1 MGLQDSLSHTRSQ
14 ILLMDPLPDVSKAF
28 SLVSQEETQRTV
40 QTQSANLEPLST
52 MAFSSKSYPSQSP
65 ARPSPSPF
73 PPQNPAFR
81 PPNFSNSLPFRPLNR
96 PVSNNS
102 YPRPNRPYCTHC
114 QMPGHTINTCFKLHG
129 YPPGYRP
136 PTPRFNSNPT
146 TKINHV
152 SSDSPPILPSIQDF
166 VHTLS
171 PEQYTQLSHLFN
183 SHIHGNSA
191 GTDTKEQDTG
201 TTTFTANAHSGICS
215 STIPLHASFNHTVDW
230 ILDSGAS
237 HHICNNLKLFT
248 SVIPAINTTITLPNN
263 FVIPAYFKGNI
274 TLPIGIILHDVL
286 YVPHFKFNLL
296 SGCDASILLDG
307 SNSEKTAVPNLSVRG
322 YEIID
327 TAKGVVEA
335 ICLGVVSCADIIV
348 MATRDAVA
356 MSGGGK
362 YIVET
367 GRRDG
372 SVSLAK
378 NVDLPSPSI
387 SVSNSIKAFANKGL
401 NPTDMVYLLGGHT
414 VGITHCSLIRDRI
427 YNFQNTGK
435 SDPNMDS
442 ALLTTLTARC
452 PQNSSTSIDNSV
464 NLDQNPLS
472 SMTVDNSYY
481 RQIVKRRGVL
491 QIDQD
496 LALDPLS
503 NNTVAAIA
511 NGFDFSTRF
520 GQAMIKL
527 GGVQV
532 LTGKQGEIRRSCR
545 ATNKRS

>member
-1 MGLQDSLSHTRSQ
+1 MSSASTAILTLVLVFGAFLTAQCHGDSAPLVVGFYRGKCRS
-14 ILLMDPLPDVSKAF
+14 IDVEAVVSGVIKEWYKKDP
-28 SLVSQEETQRTV
+28 
-40 QTQSANLEPLST
+40 
-52 MAFSSKSYPSQSP
+52 
-65 ARPSPSPF
+65 
-73 PPQNPAFR
+73 
-81 PPNFSNSLPFRPLNR
+81 
-96 PVSNNS
+96 
-102 YPRPNRPYCTHC
+102 
-114 QMPGHTINTCFKLHG
+114 
-129 YPPGYRP
+129 
-136 PTPRFNSNPT
+136 
-146 TKINHV
+146 
-152 SSDSPPILPSIQDF
+152 
-166 VHTLS
+166 
-171 PEQYTQLSHLFN
+171 
-183 SHIHGNSA
+183 
-191 GTDTKEQDTG
+191 
-201 TTTFTANAHSGICS
+201 
-215 STIPLHASFNHTVDW
+215 
-230 ILDSGAS
+230 
-237 HHICNNLKLFT
+237 
-248 SVIPAINTTITLPNN
+248 TITAALLRMQFHDC
-263 FVIPAYFKGNI
+263 FVN
-274 TLPIGIILHDVL
+274 
-286 YVPHFKFNLL
+286 
-296 SGCDASILLDG
+296 GCDASILLDG

-327 TAKGVVEA
+327 TAKAVVEA
-335 ICLGVVSCADIIV
+335 ICPGVVSCADIIV

-356 MSGGGK
+356 MSGGGGGGGK

-545 ATNKRS
+545 ATNKQTRED